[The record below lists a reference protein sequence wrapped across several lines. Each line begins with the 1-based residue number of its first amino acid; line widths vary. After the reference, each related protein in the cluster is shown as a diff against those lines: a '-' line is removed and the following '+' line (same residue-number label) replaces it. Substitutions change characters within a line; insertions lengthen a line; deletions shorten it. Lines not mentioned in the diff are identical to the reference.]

1 MRHKV
6 TLKEI
11 TKEEYSFVVASE
23 ATVEEKKR
31 LRFVMIEGSW
41 GWQVQYWKDRKLVKE
56 TSIIAILS
64 EAVAIYNMT

>member
-23 ATVEEKKR
+23 ATVEEKKH
-31 LRFVMIEGSW
+31 LRFVMVEGSW
-41 GWQVQYWKDRKLVKE
+41 GWQVQYWKDRKLAKE
-56 TSIIAILS
+56 TPIIAILS
-64 EAVAIYNMT
+64 EAIAIYNMT